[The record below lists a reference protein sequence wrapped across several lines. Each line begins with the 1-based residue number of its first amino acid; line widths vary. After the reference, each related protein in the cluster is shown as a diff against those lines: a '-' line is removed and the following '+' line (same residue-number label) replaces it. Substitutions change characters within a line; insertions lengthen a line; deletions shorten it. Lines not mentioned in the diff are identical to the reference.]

1 MNLLESVAHY
11 NNLSDKLRE
20 ELTEKIRYFG
30 KRVRYKFSI
39 DKDNPDPAKYDG
51 AKIYPNVY
59 TLDPCIFDILDPYAE
74 KGKPKSKKIAMVQ
87 DVDEKGIPNKFKKL
101 RVKAGQKGIIDL
113 ELTEGTEDFYTAMY
127 LELCPKLEGGMFQD
141 KTKVAI
147 ISRIDDVRQAS
158 EERENRK
165 ARKIA
170 MDVAEEMN
178 EKAIVNFADAM
189 LWDSTE
195 DVGVLRN
202 KVEALAESEPIF
214 FNDLVQGKNIE
225 LRAIVKQA
233 VDRKLITFDP
243 AEYKYS
249 WTGNNQTIAMLPP
262 IGDKNEV
269 EKMAEWLLNSG
280 AKADEV
286 LKKIKSLLG
295 NK

>member
-1 MNLLESVAHY
+1 MLLEAVAHY
-11 NNLSDKLRE
+11 NNLSDKLRA
-20 ELTEKIRYFG
+20 ELVEKVSKFG

-51 AKIYPNVY
+51 LKIYPNIY
-59 TLDPCIFDILDPYAE
+59 TLDPCIFDIIDPYAKAGE
-74 KGKPKSKKIAMVQ
+74 PKAKKIAMVN
-87 DVDEKGIPNKFKKL
+87 DVDEKGIPNKFKKI

-127 LELCPKLEGGMFQD
+127 MELHPKLEGGIFQD
-141 KTKVAI
+141 KSKVAI
-147 ISRIDDVRQAS
+147 ITRIDDAKQAT

-170 MDVAEEMN
+170 MDVAEEMDD
-178 EKAIVNFADAM
+178 KAIINFADAM

-195 DVGVLRN
+195 DVGILRN
-202 KVEALAESEPIF
+202 KVEALAESEPVF
-214 FNDLVQGKNIE
+214 FNDLVQGKSVE

-233 VDRKLITFDP
+233 VDRKLINFDP

-269 EKMAEWLLNSG
+269 EKMAEWLLAG
-280 AKADEV
+280 GTKADEV

-295 NK
+295 SK